1 MAGADPSTNDLAEQR
16 KSRRLAQI
24 RAAHRYAGVLGFVIV
39 VFTFSALAP
48 TRPWVLSVIVI
59 LQALTLALAMWSGGR
74 VSVYRI
80 EYMVIGGSVIVAVAG
95 EVWEQSRGV
104 SGGVSLYSAALTL
117 LTIVVIALGVSRQ
130 ESVNSQSVTGAIG
143 IYLLIGM
150 FFVYLYGASAYLG
163 DSAFFVQTAS
173 ASRPLFQYFSFVT
186 LATVGY
192 GDYTAAHQLGRMLAI
207 VEALMGQ
214 LYLVTVLAI
223 LVSQLGRGREGPV
236 GR

>member
-16 KSRRLAQI
+16 RSRRLAQI
-24 RAAHRYAGVLGFVIV
+24 RDAHRYAGVLGFVII

-48 TRPWVLSVIVI
+48 TSPWTLSVIVV
-59 LQALTLALAMWSGGR
+59 LQALMLALAMWTGGR
-74 VSVYRI
+74 ASVYRI
-80 EYMVIGGSVIVAVAG
+80 EYLVIGVSVIVAVGG
-95 EVWEQSRGV
+95 EVWEKSRSV

-117 LTIVVIALGVSRQ
+117 ATIVVIALGVSRQ

-150 FFVYLYGASAYLG
+150 FFVYVYGASNYLSQ
-163 DSAFFVQTAS
+163 SAFFVQTAS

-223 LVSQLGRGREGPV
+223 LVSQLGRPR
-236 GR
+236 R

>member
-1 MAGADPSTNDLAEQR
+1 MADAKSTANELEAKLR
-16 KSRRLAQI
+16 SRRLSEI

-48 TRPWVLSVIVI
+48 TSAWPLSVIVV
-59 LQALTLALAMWSGGR
+59 LQALTLALAMWTGGR
-74 VSVYRI
+74 ADKYRI
-80 EYMVIGGSVIVAVAG
+80 EYLVIGVSLIVAVG
-95 EVWEQSRGV
+95 GDIWDQSRTV
-104 SGGVSLYSAALTL
+104 YGGVSLYSAALTIS
-117 LTIVVIALGVSRQ
+117 TIVVIALGVSRQ

-163 DSAFFVQTAS
+163 TSSFFVQTAS

-192 GDYTAAHQLGRMLAI
+192 GDYTAAHTLGRMLAI
-207 VEALMGQ
+207 VEALLGQ

-223 LVSQLGRGREGPV
+223 LVSQLGRPR
-236 GR
+236 R

>member
-1 MAGADPSTNDLAEQR
+1 MAGADPSTKDLAEQR
-16 KSRRLAQI
+16 RSRRLAQI
-24 RAAHRYAGVLGFVIV
+24 RDAHRYAGVLGFVII

-48 TRPWVLSVIVI
+48 TAPWVLSVIVV
-59 LQALTLALAMWSGGR
+59 LQALMLALAMWTGGR
-74 VSVYRI
+74 ASRLPDRVPRDRGLGDRRRSAARC
-80 EYMVIGGSVIVAVAG
+80 GSRTGAC
-95 EVWEQSRGV
+95 

-117 LTIVVIALGVSRQ
+117 ATIVVIALGVSRQ

-150 FFVYLYGASAYLG
+150 FFVYVYGASNYLSH
-163 DSAFFVQTAS
+163 SAFFVQTAS

-192 GDYTAAHQLGRMLAI
+192 GDYTAAHTLGRMLAI

-223 LVSQLGRGREGPV
+223 LVSQLGRPR
-236 GR
+236 R